1 MREFITAVYSQTVEH
16 GMDKSDDMN
25 IPNAPTTATPVQD
38 IQVGIPPET
47 PDDGNTRQYH
57 LALAGTAVILIVLII
72 LVIVRKKKDVILQQL
87 SSFRSVPCK
96 IVNNTKEVS
105 CQYTNNIRTEEV

>member
-1 MREFITAVYSQTVEH
+1 
-16 GMDKSDDMN
+16 MN

-38 IQVGIPPET
+38 VQVWTQTKP
-47 PDDGNTRQYH
+47 PDDGHTRQYH

-72 LVIVRKKKDVILQQL
+72 VVIVRKKKDVILQKL

-96 IVNNTKEVS
+96 IVKDTKEVS